1 MSPSPS
7 FSLNPMS
14 GLGSYSRVIG
24 AIAISQPRNS
34 IGSAQR
40 IYGYIKN
47 REGPVVALNFIQN
60 AVFGKARIY
69 NNRSLILV

>member
-1 MSPSPS
+1 MFPRAS

-24 AIAISQPRNS
+24 AVAISQPRNS

-40 IYGYIKN
+40 IYAHIKSTQ
-47 REGPVVALNFIQN
+47 GPYVALNFIQN
-60 AVFGKARIY
+60 SVFGRARIV
-69 NNRSLILV
+69 NNTRLILI